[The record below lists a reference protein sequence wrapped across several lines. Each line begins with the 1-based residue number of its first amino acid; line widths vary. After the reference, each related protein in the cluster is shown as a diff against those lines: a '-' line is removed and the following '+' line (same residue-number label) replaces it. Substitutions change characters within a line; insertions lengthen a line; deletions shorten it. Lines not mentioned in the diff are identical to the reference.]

1 MPRIEAAQEIFEI
14 GSYQDSIGNEAGWCL
29 GRD

>member
-1 MPRIEAAQEIFEI
+1 MPKIEEMQEIFEI
-14 GSYQDSIGNEAGWCL
+14 GSYQGSIGNEAGSCL